1 MCKLKKKATPGT
13 VKTDHGQAQMT
24 VKLGANSDS
33 KPSEA
38 LLAWREPATVIH

>member
-1 MCKLKKKATPGT
+1 MCELKKKAMRGT
-13 VKTDHGQAQMT
+13 VKTDRGQAQMT

-33 KPSEA
+33 EPSEA